1 MINRELAFILQKVEV
16 PTLREPSGTHLDP
29 HLRPDSISIV
39 PWESGKFLAWDVT
52 VADTL
57 APSYQ
62 ANTCPR
68 AGAAAAKLESQKRLK
83 YRDILPEYTFRAIGL
98 ETLGSL
104 GPSARSFFTSVSRR
118 LQRASELSFL
128 RDPREYMFFLQRVS
142 IILIRSNSM
151 SIVGSMPL
159 SA

>member
-1 MINRELAFILQKVEV
+1 M
-16 PTLREPSGTHLDP
+16 PSGRRRGGEIGIP
-29 HLRPDSISIV
+29 
-39 PWESGKFLAWDVT
+39 
-52 VADTL
+52 
-57 APSYQ
+57 
-62 ANTCPR
+62 
-68 AGAAAAKLESQKRLK
+68 KRLK